1 MASKMDFE
9 TRAADAG
16 QVFAIGIGECGCN
29 LVGSFLARNRP
40 GESDEEGFPQRVRE
54 YLLLNTDRGDLS
66 ATRSKY
72 SIPSRKTLLYG
83 NVDIGVGGKFMEGYQ
98 SVKAA
103 KVEILNQLQ
112 TLGYEG
118 VSGFVIFTSLGGG
131 TGCGGT
137 PALIETLRERF
148 EKEEGRKIFIYCFGV
163 LPFSGQS
170 SEAVNSVWAL
180 SKLLRN
186 QLEGGLGPDLILL
199 LSNRTMLNR
208 IMSWRRG
215 EAVDFLER
223 KLGADI
229 ADISSVAR
237 KQEVHDAKM
246 EAAFTE
252 LVNPLALETI
262 ETMLSPGVFEQGKEV
277 YPTTDLADYSRRLD
291 SIVVPSLFSDLAI
304 FPEVGDLESQF
315 KTAVEYT
322 VKKCSLTEMGSNP
335 QAESVYAVLSGP
347 RSISRLEHGPFL
359 REGVTPYVAKG
370 ASMQPTFVSYTDDP
384 EFRTSS
390 LLLLFGLPKIPE
402 IKSVID
408 EAKALIALHDS
419 GSALKEH
426 WFLRSKGIEKDLLKA
441 SVVDLEQLFG
451 HYMTDTPS
459 SVSKS
464 KEGN

>member
-1 MASKMDFE
+1 MSTPHDLE
-9 TRAADAG
+9 SRAAGVG
-16 QVFAIGIGECGCN
+16 QVFAIGVGECGCN
-29 LVGSFLARNRP
+29 LVGSYLARNRP
-40 GESDEEGFPQRVRE
+40 DEKNDEGEGFSQRVRE
-54 YLLLNTDRGDLS
+54 YLLLNTDRGDLAS
-66 ATRSKY
+66 TRSKY

-83 NVDIGVGGKFMEGYQ
+83 NVDIGVGGKFMEGYE
-98 SVKAA
+98 SVREAR
-103 KVEILNQLQ
+103 VEILNQLQ

-137 PALIETLRERF
+137 PALIELLRERF

-199 LSNRTMLNR
+199 LSNRTMLSR
-208 IMSWRRG
+208 VMSWRRG

-223 KLGADI
+223 KLGQDI
-229 ADISSVAR
+229 ADIASLTE
-237 KQEVHDAKM
+237 KQKVQDAKM

-262 ETMLSPGVFEQGKEV
+262 ETMLSPGVFEPNKEV

-291 SIVVPSLFSDLAI
+291 SIVVPSLYSDLAV
-304 FPEVGDLESQF
+304 FPELGSMESQF
-315 KTAVEYT
+315 KMAVEYT
-322 VKKCSLTEMGSNP
+322 VKKCSLTDMGSNP
-335 QAESVYAVLSGP
+335 QAGSVYAVLSGP
-347 RSISRLEHGPFL
+347 RSISRLEHSPFI
-359 REGVTPYVAKG
+359 REGVNPYVAKG
-370 ASMQPTFVSYTDDP
+370 ASMQPTFVSYSDDDDIRP
-384 EFRTSS
+384 AS

-402 IKSVID
+402 IKAILE

-419 GSALKEH
+419 ASVLQEH
-426 WFLRSKGIEKDLLKA
+426 WFIRSKGIEKDKLKS

-451 HYMTDTPS
+451 HYMLES
-459 SVSKS
+459 ESAAGK
-464 KEGN
+464 KGG